1 MSEKK
6 DANASFFYLSFTA
19 LYARPAAL
27 AKNLCALAKARGQT
41 DKEYPNASKD
51 PLPCHRGA
59 SGAGPAVGCP
69 SLAKVRQKDI
79 MAWLKAWSSG
89 VKGRAIAARLPKW

>member
-27 AKNLCALAKARGQT
+27 AKNLCALAKTRGQT
-41 DKEYPNASKD
+41 DKEYPS
-51 PLPCHRGA
+51 
-59 SGAGPAVGCP
+59 PAHPYLV
-69 SLAKVRQKDI
+69 A
-79 MAWLKAWSSG
+79 G
-89 VKGRAIAARLPKW
+89 VKAVAGCQ